1 MKRADHLI
9 SVAILLAGLFSASAV
24 IGQEKLVEG
33 QAPVTQRPNA
43 TNQPDVRTA
52 TLRQLGLSNVQL
64 QQIRRINIE
73 RKPLMDAAQRR
84 LSQSN
89 RLLDEIIYADNA
101 RDADIQAR
109 LKDFQLAQ
117 AEVSKIRFMNELAV
131 RRILTPEQLVR
142 FRQMRQRFE
151 QVRNNAERRQQTD
164 RQTINRPP
172 NQNFIKQNQKNPRF

>member
-1 MKRADHLI
+1 MKRTDHLI
-9 SVAILLAGLFSASAV
+9 SIAILLTGLFLSSPV

-33 QAPVTQRPNA
+33 QEPVTQRPNA

-84 LSQSN
+84 LRQSN
-89 RLLDEIIYADNA
+89 RLLDEIIYADNPS
-101 RDADIQAR
+101 DADIQVR

-142 FRQMRQRFE
+142 FRRLRQRFE
-151 QVRNNAERRQQTD
+151 QVRDNAERQQPNRQNVTQ
-164 RQTINRPP
+164 PP
-172 NQNFIKQNQKNPRF
+172 IQNFNKQDRKNPSF